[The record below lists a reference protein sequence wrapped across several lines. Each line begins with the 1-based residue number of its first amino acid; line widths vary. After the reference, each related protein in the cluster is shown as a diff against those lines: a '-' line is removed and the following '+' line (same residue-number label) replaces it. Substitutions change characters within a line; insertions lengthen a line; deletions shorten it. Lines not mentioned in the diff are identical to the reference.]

1 MIRNTAWKK
10 ATVIAEA
17 SLTKRCNS
25 SSSSTTA
32 TATRDF
38 RVATPKDETT
48 IDIVK
53 EHYTSISKRA
63 RQKRSQDRDFYVSV
77 LESSSATKRDARQYL
92 KTFGPTVSQGS
103 TPPSTQDA
111 SAASTASSRAVK
123 PRSLDPLT
131 NAARAISETPQF
143 VQGSVAAKTE
153 PVDAVPHVAVIK
165 FRLPQEVDDAT
176 LKALAKTLAQLR
188 ILGMVS
194 VVVLDCEQSPGDA
207 RGLRLLKQQVYR
219 LAGAIDEYGEPWTT
233 VIDSALS
240 RQPSSPS
247 SHSSTFTPN
256 DIVIDE
262 GSSLLAPLLKGS
274 AVIVPPVVQQDDG
287 KLRPVDPNDAVL
299 SITRYLAGMQFPKR
313 ASTGEEHDEHLA
325 SPTKKAFV
333 DRLIILDPLGGIPAK
348 NRWNNAHLFLNLEE
362 ELETAKSHLTAMSR
376 DGSFPKTIDGSED
389 VSGSSPMHAHF
400 RNLDLAKDTLAILP
414 STSSALITTPREAA
428 NLQPRAKDIFRE
440 STTGIVGTVGTR
452 KSHNPLIH
460 NLLTDRPSHSSSLP
474 LRRIK
479 PIFRTTDPALNPIL
493 SPTTLA
499 KRGMPVTAY
508 PVPGSSGWTP
518 PEPGTP
524 RLKLT
529 DTCVDLPRLVHLI
542 EDSFN
547 RKLDVHH
554 YLNRVEQSLA
564 GIIIAGEYEGGAIL
578 TWERPFGMDE
588 ETAYKNGRL
597 VPYLDKFAVL
607 KKSQGAGGV
616 ADIVFNA
623 MVRDCF
629 PDGVC
634 WRSRKNNPV
643 NKWYFERSRGTMKL
657 PASDWSMFWTTPG
670 VTFKDER
677 IRDYEDVCRNILPSW
692 ADNKHILD

>member
-25 SSSSTTA
+25 SSSTTTA
-32 TATRDF
+32 TATRNF
-38 RVATPKDETT
+38 QVASPKEETT
-48 IDIVK
+48 RDIVK
-53 EHYTSISKRA
+53 EHYTSISRRA
-63 RQKRSQDRDFYVSV
+63 RQKRSQERDFYVSV
-77 LESSSATKRDARQYL
+77 LESSSATKRDAKQYL
-92 KTFGPTVSQGS
+92 KTFGPTVSQGPNVTS
-103 TPPSTQDA
+103 SQDA
-111 SAASTASSRAVK
+111 SARSDAVESV
-123 PRSLDPLT
+123 SLDPLT
-131 NAARAISETPQF
+131 NAARAISEAPQF
-143 VQGSVAAKTE
+143 VQGSVTATRE
-153 PVDAVPHVAVIK
+153 SVDAVPHVAVIK
-165 FRLPQEVDDAT
+165 WRLPQEVEDVT
-176 LKALAKTLAQLR
+176 LKAVAKTLAQLR
-188 ILGMVS
+188 VLGMIS
-194 VVVLDCEQSPGDA
+194 VVVLDCEQGPRDNL
-207 RGLRLLKQQVYR
+207 GLRLLKQQVYR

-233 VIDSALS
+233 VIDSVLS
-240 RQPSSPS
+240 MQSSSPGS
-247 SHSSTFTPN
+247 LTSTFTPN
-256 DIVIDE
+256 NVVVDE
-262 GSSLLAPLLKGS
+262 EISLLTPLLRGS
-274 AVIVPPVVQQDDG
+274 VVIIPPVVQHDDG
-287 KLRPVDPNDAVL
+287 KLRPVNPNDAVL
-299 SITRYLAGMQFPKR
+299 SITRYLSGMQFAKQ
-313 ASTGEEHDEHLA
+313 SGNEGEHDVPLSA
-325 SPTKKAFV
+325 PTKRAFV

-348 NRWNNAHLFLNLEE
+348 NRWNNAHLFLNLED
-362 ELETAKSHLTAMSR
+362 ELETAKAHLLSMDTEGIS
-376 DGSFPKTIDGSED
+376 KTMNEPEGA
-389 VSGSSPMHAHF
+389 SGNSPVQAHIS
-400 RNLDLAKDTLAILP
+400 NLYLAKDTLAMLP

-428 NLQPRAKDIFRE
+428 NLQPRIKDVYQE
-440 STTGIVGTVGTR
+440 NTTGFVGTVGTR
-452 KSHNPLIH
+452 RSHNPLIH

-474 LRRIK
+474 LSRLK
-479 PIFRTTDPALNPIL
+479 PIVRTTDPALNPVL

-508 PVPGSSGWTP
+508 PDPGSTGWTP
-518 PEPGTP
+518 PKPGTP

-588 ETAYKNGRL
+588 ETAYEKGCL

-670 VTFKDER
+670 VTLKGER
-677 IRDYEDVCRNILPSW
+677 IREYEDVCRNILPSW